1 MKKPMKTDHYGQVMT
16 TPDGSTMRE
25 DVITGVAKEQPSSGS
40 ERRPCSPSLH
50 PETDAIWEQNRD
62 SCDPAKIEGD
72 LLAHAEKLEQERD
85 EARRAAIRWQDAWTN
100 ETTLHEMGSTLMPW
114 WRDWKKSEENDEM
127 TCHRK

>member
-1 MKKPMKTDHYGQVMT
+1 MHYCPSKP
-16 TPDGSTMRE
+16 
-25 DVITGVAKEQPSSGS
+25 AS
-40 ERRPCSPSLH
+40 ERERTASGPLDATTCSPSLH

-62 SCDPAKIEGD
+62 SRDPAKIEGD

-114 WRDWKKSEENDEM
+114 WRDWKKSEENAHVDAQIPAPTKPESI
-127 TCHRK
+127 TD